1 MEFIGRRNELA
12 QLEKYFGSDA
22 ISTCAIY
29 GRRRVGKS
37 ALIERFCEDKPNIKF
52 NLSGTD
58 SEKMLDHI
66 AMDISRHTGDD
77 PESVRSGIRDFDDLI
92 RFLSSLE
99 PTERTVVVLDEL
111 PDAVSCFKDVSA
123 SLMRYIDGDMKNQN
137 VFLIVC
143 GSSISA
149 MLRELND
156 SKRPLF
162 QRFPIQMMLRPL
174 SYAEASRFHKGL
186 SEADR
191 VRAYAICSGVPL
203 YHELFSAFGSVDE
216 AISELF
222 LGQVPSLYLEARS
235 LLSIEVSPQETY
247 NRVMTAIGR
256 GASTLKVIAEKA
268 DLSQSRCREMLDV
281 LQLIGY
287 VERSSPYGTVKNVRE
302 SKVSYRIC
310 DGFMDFFYSVL
321 SGNEALLNL
330 RRADALRRLRGA
342 IDTFYGRRF
351 EYVCAQYVTAT
362 ESCRWCGRWWG
373 KVPVIGDDG
382 EKLRDEQGKVVTED
396 ADVDLV
402 AEIYRGDMIAVLMG
416 ECKFSRRMCGM
427 PEFRELERRAGMAKM
442 GGENIEY
449 IMFSREGFRS
459 DLLDFAEER
468 PDLRIRLVSL
478 DDIGEWASGAAK

>member
-99 PTERTVVVLDEL
+99 PTEQTVVVLDEL

-149 MLRELND
+149 MMRELND

-162 QRFPIQMMLRPL
+162 QRFPIQM
-174 SYAEASRFHKGL
+174 
-186 SEADR
+186 
-191 VRAYAICSGVPL
+191 
-203 YHELFSAFGSVDE
+203 
-216 AISELF
+216 
-222 LGQVPSLYLEARS
+222 Q
-235 LLSIEVSPQETY
+235 LLLP
-247 NRVMTAIGR
+247 
-256 GASTLKVIAEKA
+256 
-268 DLSQSRCREMLDV
+268 
-281 LQLIGY
+281 
-287 VERSSPYGTVKNVRE
+287 
-302 SKVSYRIC
+302 
-310 DGFMDFFYSVL
+310 
-321 SGNEALLNL
+321 
-330 RRADALRRLRGA
+330 
-342 IDTFYGRRF
+342 
-351 EYVCAQYVTAT
+351 
-362 ESCRWCGRWWG
+362 
-373 KVPVIGDDG
+373 
-382 EKLRDEQGKVVTED
+382 
-396 ADVDLV
+396 
-402 AEIYRGDMIAVLMG
+402 
-416 ECKFSRRMCGM
+416 
-427 PEFRELERRAGMAKM
+427 
-442 GGENIEY
+442 
-449 IMFSREGFRS
+449 
-459 DLLDFAEER
+459 
-468 PDLRIRLVSL
+468 
-478 DDIGEWASGAAK
+478 